1 MDKALTRRQF
11 LKSAA
16 VATAGAAALGT
27 LGPAALAEEKAKE
40 AAAYAGGAPNLRK
53 VTEDLVY
60 LGADDR
66 RMALFENI
74 YPIPRG
80 VSYNSYLLLDEKTVL
95 LDTVDKGAASEFFTN
110 LNEAL
115 GGRKLDYFVVNHME
129 PDHAAGVGEILTR
142 YPEATLVCSRATVP
156 MIQQFFGIDVKD
168 RSHVVG
174 DLDSLST
181 GKHQLV
187 FVMAPMVHWPEAMM
201 TYDATDKILFSADAF
216 GSFGALDGN
225 LFADEVNFKAEWL
238 PDARR
243 YYTNIVGMYGP
254 QVMSVLEKAGT
265 IDIQMICPL
274 HGPIWREDLG
284 WFIDKYVKWAT
295 YTPEENA
302 VMVAYGSIYGNTKKG
317 AEILARRL
325 SEKGVRNVAVYDAS
339 KTHVSE
345 LVAEAFRCSHLVL
358 AAATYNMEAF
368 TPMKNLVEDLA
379 FHGIQGRKVSLVENG
394 TWAPTAAAKLGEVLA
409 GMKDITTL
417 GSTVI
422 IKSAPDAA
430 AIEALTALADEIAKD
445 LA

>member
-16 VATAGAAALGT
+16 VATAVRGAGNP
-27 LGPAALAEEKAKE
+27 GPRRPGGGEGKE
-40 AAAYAGGAPNLRK
+40 AARYAGGAPNLRK

-115 GGRKLDYFVVNHME
+115 DGRKLDYFVVNHME

-274 HGPIWREDLG
+274 MAPSGGRIWAGSLTSMSSGPP
-284 WFIDKYVKWAT
+284 
-295 YTPEENA
+295 TP
-302 VMVAYGSIYGNTKKG
+302 
-317 AEILARRL
+317 RR
-325 SEKGVRNVAVYDAS
+325 R
-339 KTHVSE
+339 T
-345 LVAEAFRCSHLVL
+345 R
-358 AAATYNMEAF
+358 
-368 TPMKNLVEDLA
+368 
-379 FHGIQGRKVSLVENG
+379 
-394 TWAPTAAAKLGEVLA
+394 
-409 GMKDITTL
+409 
-417 GSTVI
+417 
-422 IKSAPDAA
+422 
-430 AIEALTALADEIAKD
+430 
-445 LA
+445 